1 MYPIPFPLKT
11 LHPIP
16 LLLSLQIL
24 FLNLS
29 LNQLLMIL
37 SQNFLL
43 PLLLH
48 LIPPP
53 PMSQPPIILF
63 LTILL
68 LCRPGLSLVLCKP
81 DFIPHYFSES
91 KSVKQAFQDPNCQAA
106 VVATIAAKN
115 NVCSSYWIDIF
126 GKTQFYPSNSPQPL
140 LFFSLSN
147 IHPSIYCIWIY
158 RNFFVSLIFI
168 IYLYVLKPMAFCC

>member
-1 MYPIPFPLKT
+1 MRPDFHILIYFLNLVLIHHHHPHLHFLQTFPLLVQLPLFIVKPLYSVHQLLHKIMYPIPFPLKT

-115 NVCSSYWIDIF
+115 SVCSSY
-126 GKTQFYPSNSPQPL
+126 
-140 LFFSLSN
+140 
-147 IHPSIYCIWIY
+147 
-158 RNFFVSLIFI
+158 
-168 IYLYVLKPMAFCC
+168 